1 MLFAG
6 IEVINDPVVNAKNYT
21 LYEWLLTSRPGKYGL
36 VGGGA
41 NPTGVALGILL
52 LVMFL
57 CSQTFVRRGG
67 CFEVRV
73 TVVVYTAR
81 RFLTALY

>member
-1 MLFAG
+1 M
-6 IEVINDPVVNAKNYT
+6 EVLHDPVVNAQNYT
-21 LYEWLLTSRPGKYGL
+21 LYEWLLTSKPGLYGL

-52 LVMFL
+52 LVMFI

-67 CFEVRV
+67 CFEV
-73 TVVVYTAR
+73 TSGETE
-81 RFLTALY
+81 